1 MTVVVALTPDLGDR
15 SRIAAVV
22 PDAVFVGA
30 AALLPRAAEGAD
42 VVLVDLSRPGVLD
55 VLDEVVALG
64 GRVVAYGPHVE
75 SELLAAASVAGAE
88 AVPRSRFFRD
98 MSPFMDTKQV

>member
-1 MTVVVALTPDLGDR
+1 MTPDLGDR

-22 PDAVFVGA
+22 PDATFVGA

-42 VVLVDLSRPGVLD
+42 VVLVDLSRAGVLD
-55 VLDEVVALG
+55 VLAEVVALG
-64 GRVVAYGPHVE
+64 GRVVGYGPHVE
-75 SELLAAASVAGAE
+75 GELLAAATAAGVE

-98 MSPFMDTKQV
+98 VAPYISTKHT